1 MNDRYNDILLVISSA
16 LTSNDEVEVELLND
30 MAEAAYNYTGYRL
43 RDNFYTREKKNE
55 EDAAR
60 TASHNRFMD
69 TLNIFLRYEKSLGK
83 DVPDLSDLDRKALG
97 DIGNKIVCDLSIR
110 QR

>member
-1 MNDRYNDILLVISSA
+1 MQDKYNEILLVISTAIS
-16 LTSNDEVEVELLND
+16 SNDEIEQELLCD
-30 MAEAAYNYTGYRL
+30 LAEAAYNYTGYRL

-55 EDAAR
+55 EGEAR

-69 TLNIFLRYEKSLGK
+69 SLNIFLRYERSIGREI
-83 DVPDLSDLDRKALG
+83 PDLSDLDRKALG